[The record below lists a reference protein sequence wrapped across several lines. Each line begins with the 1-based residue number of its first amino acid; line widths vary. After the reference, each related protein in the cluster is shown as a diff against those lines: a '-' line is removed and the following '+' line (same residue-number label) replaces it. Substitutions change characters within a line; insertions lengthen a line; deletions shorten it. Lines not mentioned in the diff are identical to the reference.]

1 MVVGLIVGA
10 LAGVQTFSFI
20 QVYIRLGN
28 LDPHLMLFLFLP
40 TLIFESA
47 FAMDLHTF
55 RKTVGQAIVIAGPG
69 FLLISFLTA
78 IVARYVF
85 PYNWSWLTALLFAT
99 LLSATDPVSV
109 IALLSDLGE
118 TIVYYII
125 HNLW

>member
-1 MVVGLIVGA
+1 MVVGLIFGS
-10 LAGVQTFSFI
+10 LAGVEVFSFI
-20 QVYIRLGN
+20 QDYTTIGN
-28 LDPHLMLFLFLP
+28 LEPHLMLFLFLP

-47 FAMDLHTF
+47 FVMDLHTF
-55 RKTVGQAIVIAGPG
+55 RKTVGQAIVMAGPG
-69 FLLISFLTA
+69 FLLITFLTA
-78 IVARYVF
+78 ILARYVF

-118 TIVYYII
+118 TTVYYII